1 MAVAEELH
9 FARAA
14 ERLGM
19 EQSPLS
25 NSIQNLEGRLG
36 VKLLHRTTRRSWLT
50 RAGERLL
57 KEARRIL
64 ADVEA
69 TEAALRS
76 GEDEGLTL
84 RLGLAEHAAGEAF
97 TRLLFELEH
106 RRPRIA
112 LDLREIASAEARRLV
127 SDGSLEMTVILERV
141 EAAGLRCTRAWA
153 ERLVLLAP
161 FGHRLAEHDRVLLAD
176 VLRERFVMPHAGVS
190 PGYAAQ
196 VGEFLERHG
205 IRPERPLVAK
215 HQNTMVSYVAS
226 GRGLALLPESVAHG
240 FTTVAVLPL
249 AADDAEVVSWMLY
262 READASC
269 EAVAFA
275 LEVASSIDVREPVAK
290 LASD

>member
-14 ERLGM
+14 ERLGI

-25 NSIQNLEGRLG
+25 HSIQNLEGRLG

-76 GEDEGLTL
+76 GENEGLTL
-84 RLGLAEHAAGEAF
+84 RLGLAEHAAGEDF

-112 LDLREIASAEARRLV
+112 LELREIASAEARRLV
-127 SDGSLEMTVILERV
+127 SDGSLEMAVVLERI

-161 FGHRLAEHDRVLLAD
+161 LGHRLAAHDRVLFAD
-176 VLRERFVMPHAGVS
+176 VSQERFVMPHAGVL

-196 VGEFLERHG
+196 VGELLERHG
-205 IRPERPLVAK
+205 IRPERPLFAQ

-226 GRGLALLPESVAHG
+226 GRGLTLSPQSVAHG
-240 FTTVAVLPL
+240 YTTVAVLPL
-249 AADDAEVVSWMLY
+249 AADAAKVVSWMLY

-275 LEVASSIDVREPVAK
+275 LAVASLIDVGESLVELP
-290 LASD
+290 SD